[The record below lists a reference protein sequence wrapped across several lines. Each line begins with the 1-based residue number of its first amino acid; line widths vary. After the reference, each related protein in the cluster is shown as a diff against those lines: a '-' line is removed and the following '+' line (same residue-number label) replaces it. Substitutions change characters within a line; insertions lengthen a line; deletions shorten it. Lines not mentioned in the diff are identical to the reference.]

1 MTARRGV
8 GRARLSGWLLL
19 LLGSLAVVVWR
30 QTRGVALDRE
40 LRALTGER
48 SAGEARRLE
57 AEGRIRNLAGRGR
70 VVSLAERRLGMHVP
84 QDSEIVFVTVPGQ
97 AAPSASGGAP

>member
-1 MTARRGV
+1 MTARRGA
-8 GRARLSGWLLL
+8 GRARLKGWLLL
-19 LLGSLAVVVWR
+19 LLGSLGVVVWR

-48 SAGEARRLE
+48 STVEARRLE
-57 AEGRIRNLAGRGR
+57 AEARIRTLAGRGR

-84 QDSEIVFVTVPGQ
+84 EDSEIVFVIIPG
-97 AAPSASGGAP
+97 AR